1 MPIGSLNVNAT
12 KDIFYTDRYKTMV
25 RSLKEVL
32 LKQAQALPIPNPN
45 DRYAYRYDFYRL
57 LRELGVESH
66 MHWTVAFL
74 NDITDPFADNSKK
87 VEILNIPETTVLSA
101 ISRSNT
107 RRG

>member
-12 KDIFYTDRYKTMV
+12 KDIFYTTRYKTMV

-32 LKQAQALPIPNPN
+32 LKQSQALPIPNPN

-57 LRELGVESH
+57 LRELGVPSH
-66 MHWTVAFL
+66 MRWTVAFL

-87 VEILNIPETTVLSA
+87 IEIHSIEESLVLSA

>member
-12 KDIFYTDRYKTMV
+12 KDIFYTNRYKTMV

-32 LKQAQALPIPNPN
+32 LTQSQALPIPNPN
-45 DRYAYRYDFYRL
+45 DRWAYRYDFYRL

-66 MHWTVAFL
+66 LHWTVAFL
-74 NDITDPFADNSKK
+74 NDVTDPFADNSKK
-87 VEILNIPETTVLSA
+87 VEIRAISESLVLAA

>member
-57 LRELGVESH
+57 LRELGIESH
-66 MHWTVAFL
+66 MQWTIAFL
-74 NDITDPFADNSKK
+74 NDVTDPFADNSKK
-87 VEILNIPETTVLSA
+87 VEILNIPETTVLAA

>member
-1 MPIGSLNVNAT
+1 MPIGSLNVNPT
-12 KDIFYTDRYKTMV
+12 KDIFFTDRYKILV

-45 DRYAYRYDFYRL
+45 DRFAYRYDFYRL
-57 LRELGVESH
+57 LRELGIESH
-66 MHWTVAFL
+66 MFWTVAFL
-74 NDITDPFADNSKK
+74 NDVTDPFADNSKK
-87 VEILNIPETTVLSA
+87 VEILNIQESVILAA

>member
-1 MPIGSLNVNAT
+1 MPIGGLNVNAT
-12 KDIFYTDRYKTMV
+12 KDIFYTDRYKIMV

-66 MHWTVAFL
+66 LHWTVAFL
-74 NDITDPFADNSKK
+74 NDVTDPFADNSKK
-87 VEILNIPETTVLSA
+87 IEILNINESVILSA